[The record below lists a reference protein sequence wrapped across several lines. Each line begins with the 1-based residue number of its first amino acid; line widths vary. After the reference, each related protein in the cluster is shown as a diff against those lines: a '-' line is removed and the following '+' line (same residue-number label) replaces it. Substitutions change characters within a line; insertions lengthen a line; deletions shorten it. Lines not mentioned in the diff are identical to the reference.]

1 MHGSNPDDY
10 IVVRHN
16 SIKFTFLLPRNT
28 KKKYFPA
35 IRRMLKKFLANGS
48 IRGKGA
54 PPDYHGYLFHV
65 TIGDKPILREIMR
78 SLSEFLRHANINRLR
93 VKYQRY
99 NFSDTYPLDPAI
111 NMI

>member
-48 IRGKGA
+48 IRGKGKK
-54 PPDYHGYLFHV
+54 PDYHGYLFDV
-65 TIGDKPILREIMR
+65 IIGDRPILREIMR
-78 SLSEFLRHANINRLR
+78 SLKKKVLRANFNRLR
-93 VKYQRY
+93 VKYQK
-99 NFSDTYPLDPAI
+99 
-111 NMI
+111 